1 MISVDRVM
9 GEEEQIAR
17 ALAEK
22 KRKQTEDLMDLL
34 GDDDDTP
41 QLKVDRSST
50 NIDPNQQVDQLLA
63 PWLDENGTG
72 AVNPNVGVVKVPSF
86 LKESVPEGET
96 GMAPEGLVEVPEAP
110 AAVID
115 PEAPTGE
122 LWHDLGVFFT
132 QLGRAYSARYDLW
145 ERTINTIL
153 SILRK
158 MQQNMTTNTDI
169 LLNTVEELHTKIKK
183 GLEQYAQKRDEVERF
198 SDVDYKYVIKLFKK
212 TIELLNFQVREFRL
226 QQTIQELAE
235 IYIR

>member
-1 MISVDRVM
+1 M

-34 GDDDDTP
+34 GDEDDTP
-41 QLKVDRSST
+41 QLKVDRSSA
-50 NIDPNQQVDQLLA
+50 NLDPNQQVDQLLA
-63 PWLDENGTG
+63 PWLDESGTG

-86 LKESVPEGET
+86 LKGTDPAADAGMMPQATPEVYQ
-96 GMAPEGLVEVPEAP
+96 APEAP
-110 AAVID
+110 ID
-115 PEAPTGE
+115 PEAATGE
-122 LWHDLGVFFT
+122 LWHDLGIFFT
-132 QLGRAYSARYDLW
+132 QLGRAYTARYELW

-158 MQQNMTTNTDI
+158 MQQNMTTNTDT
-169 LLNTVEELHTKIKK
+169 LLANIEDLHDKIKK
-183 GLEQYAQKRDEVERF
+183 GLEQYAQKRDEVEKF

>member
-1 MISVDRVM
+1 M
-9 GEEEQIAR
+9 GEEEEIAR

-22 KRKQTEDLMDLL
+22 KKKQTEDLLDLL

-41 QLKVDRSST
+41 QLRVDKSSA
-50 NIDPNQQVDQLLA
+50 NLDPNQQVDQLLA
-63 PWLDENGTG
+63 PWLDESG
-72 AVNPNVGVVKVPSF
+72 VKPINPNIGVVKVPSF
-86 LKESVPEGET
+86 LRDAQSETEGKDSLPEAALT
-96 GMAPEGLVEVPEAP
+96 EVPAAP
-110 AAVID
+110 VD
-115 PEAPTGE
+115 PEAPSGE

-132 QLGRAYSARYDLW
+132 QLGRAYSSRYDLW

-158 MQQNMTTNTDI
+158 MQQYMTSNTDI
-169 LLNTVEELHTKIKK
+169 LLNAIEELHEKIKN

-226 QQTIQELAE
+226 QQTIQELSE